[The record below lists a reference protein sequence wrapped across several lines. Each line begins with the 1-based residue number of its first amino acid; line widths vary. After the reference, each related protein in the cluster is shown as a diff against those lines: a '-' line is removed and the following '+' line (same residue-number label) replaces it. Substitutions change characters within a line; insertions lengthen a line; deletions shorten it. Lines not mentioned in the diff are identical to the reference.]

1 MDTGLDLAPVP
12 LDRRTARWYDTALLF
27 AGANVVST
35 TLVTGATLGAVT
47 DLETAVWIVLLGA
60 LFGTLPIAVLARL
73 GVRTGL
79 PSMVILRGPFGT
91 GGAAGISALLVITNF
106 AWIAL
111 NNTIAA
117 AALRALFGGDR
128 RLWSMGV
135 GLAAIAVALTGPR
148 VMALFDRVA
157 VPMMALAVAL
167 LTWVL
172 VRRLAQEPAPGLEHP
187 LGVLAGLDVVIGY
200 QVSWSLMFADYT
212 RYQRRERGATIAVLL
227 GLACSSVWLMLV
239 GAGAARLGGGSE
251 PAALV
256 LGLGAP
262 QVALLIIGLST
273 ITTNFV
279 NLYLSALALR
289 TLVPRAPR
297 AGSVLLIGAIG
308 TGLGLLTDLLARY
321 ADFMG
326 LIATAL
332 LPIVAIALVHFF
344 GVRGPVEPRAVVGG
358 AAMLA
363 WISGVLCYQLVRA
376 LAPEV
381 GATLP
386 TLLVAAVIYWSSAGA
401 LSPPEGSAS
410 RRAFSAAGA
419 GRTASDGPGESSVP

>member
-1 MDTGLDLAPVP
+1 VDAGLDLEPIP

-35 TLVTGATLGAVT
+35 TLVTGAALGATT
-47 DLETAVWIVLLGA
+47 DLRTALWIVVLGA
-60 LFGTLPIAVLARL
+60 LLGTLPIAVLARL

-79 PSMVILRGPFGT
+79 PTMVVLRGPFGRR
-91 GGAAGISALLVITNF
+91 GAAGISALLLVTNF

-117 AALRALFGGDR
+117 AALRPLFGGDR
-128 RLWSMGV
+128 RLWSLGV
-135 GLAAIAVALTGPR
+135 GVVAIALALTGPR
-148 VMALFDRVA
+148 VMALFDRFA
-157 VPMMALAVAL
+157 VPLMAVAGGL
-167 LTWVL
+167 LSWAL
-172 VRRLAQEPAPGLEHP
+172 IRRLAEGGAPPVEQP
-187 LGVLAGLDVVIGY
+187 LGTLAGLDVVIAY

-212 RYQRRERGATIAVLL
+212 RYQRRESGATLAVLV
-227 GLACSSVWLMLV
+227 GLTSSSIWLMLV
-239 GAGAARLGGGSE
+239 GAGAARLGGGSD
-251 PAALV
+251 PTALV

-262 QVALLIIGLST
+262 PVALLIIGLST

-289 TLVPRAPR
+289 TLLPSAPR
-297 AGSVLLIGAIG
+297 GGSVLLIGAIG
-308 TGLGLLTDLLARY
+308 TGLGLITDDLLGRY

-344 GVRGPVEPRAVVGG
+344 GVGGRVEPRAAWGGPAVV
-358 AAMLA
+358 A
-363 WISGVLCYQLVRA
+363 WVCGVVCYQLVRA
-376 LAPEV
+376 LAPGV

-386 TLLVAAVIYWSSAGA
+386 TLLVAAAIYWSGTLAFAPPTAGT
-401 LSPPEGSAS
+401 SPPERSGGS
-410 RRAFSAAGA
+410 
-419 GRTASDGPGESSVP
+419 TVP